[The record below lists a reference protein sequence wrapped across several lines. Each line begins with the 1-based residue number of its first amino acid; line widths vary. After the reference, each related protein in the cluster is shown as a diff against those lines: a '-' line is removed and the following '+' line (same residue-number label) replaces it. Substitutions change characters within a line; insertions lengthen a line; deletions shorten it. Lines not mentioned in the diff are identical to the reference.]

1 MSVCLCVGILYSEF
15 LSVSDYEKVKK
26 YAEVREGREG
36 GRKGGR
42 GKEGGR
48 KGGRGKERRRH
59 QMLQTICLCV
69 QIVLYQLKIVTII
82 QY

>member
-1 MSVCLCVGILYSEF
+1 MSVCVCVGILYSEF

-26 YAEVREGREG
+26 YAEVREG

-48 KGGRGKERRRH
+48 KGEIGKEGERDIKCSR
-59 QMLQTICLCV
+59 QYVYVCKLCC
-69 QIVLYQLKIVTII
+69 IN
-82 QY
+82 